1 MRYYIPVFMA
11 ALSEIRLAVHPASRR
26 GERGERDTERTAI
39 EQYCAR
45 LEIHDQR
52 SESGAGRCRGTKDVS
67 AGNIICRSDSDS
79 KGRGCDSKLLAD
91 VCTGQSSDRGYRL
104 RQPGNGCVE
113 KARVILV
120 EDLDC
125 FRISG
130 GVGVQ

>member
-79 KGRGCDSKLLAD
+79 KG
-91 VCTGQSSDRGYRL
+91 
-104 RQPGNGCVE
+104 
-113 KARVILV
+113 
-120 EDLDC
+120 
-125 FRISG
+125 G
-130 GVGVQ
+130 GVTRSCWPMYVQANQVIADTGFGSQGMVASRKRG